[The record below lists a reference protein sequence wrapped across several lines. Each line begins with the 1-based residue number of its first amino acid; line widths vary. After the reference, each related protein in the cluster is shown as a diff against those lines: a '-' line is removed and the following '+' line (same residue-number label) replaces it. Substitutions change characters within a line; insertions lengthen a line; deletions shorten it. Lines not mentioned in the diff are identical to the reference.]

1 MSSGIQIISDLVYG
15 MRDQFAAVSQR
26 DSLVFE
32 KEAAF
37 AVQIFQN
44 NDYALRLALKNQ
56 QSVIDA
62 MINVAA
68 IGVSLSPAR
77 KQAHLV
83 PRDGRISLDISY
95 MGLIDIATDAGS
107 IRWAQAYA
115 VHQNDKF
122 VFNGAGNLPTHN
134 CDPFSSNRGDVV
146 GVYVV
151 AKTND
156 GDYLTHTMGIDMINA
171 IRDRS
176 VAWKA
181 WINNGRSCP
190 WVTDWL
196 EMAKKTCVKQASK
209 YWPRDRADRL
219 SEATAYLNTE
229 GNEGIDFTA
238 AANDSATPQT
248 DTGEAFKE
256 IAAAKSIGQIDQ
268 LFQKWGAIASNAKD
282 KDAYVAIRNA
292 VRSAKAAF
300 AEAA

>member
-1 MSSGIQIISDLVYG
+1 MLPGIQVIVDLIYG
-15 MRDQFAAVSQR
+15 ARDQFAAVSQR

-37 AVQIFQN
+37 AVQVFQN
-44 NDYALRLALKNQ
+44 NEYALQLGLKNQ

-62 MINVAA
+62 LINVAA
-68 IGVSLSPAR
+68 IGVSLNPAR

-95 MGLIDIATDAGS
+95 MGLIDIATDTGS
-107 IRWAQAYA
+107 IHWAQAYA
-115 VHQNDKF
+115 VHQHDKF

-134 CDPFSSNRGDVV
+134 CDPFSKDRGDVV

-156 GDYLTHTMGIDMINA
+156 GDYLTHTMSTDMINA

-181 WINNGRSCP
+181 WVSKKRSCP

-196 EMAKKTCVKQASK
+196 EMAKKTCVKQACT

-219 SEATAYLNTE
+219 ADATSYLNTD
-229 GNEGIDFTA
+229 GNEGIELAPQQPQQPQQATVDVVA
-238 AANDSATPQT
+238 AEAEIKAAQSAQAL
-248 DTGEAFKE
+248 DA
-256 IAAAKSIGQIDQ
+256 
-268 LFQKWGAIASNAKD
+268 LFQKWGQVASDAKD
-282 KDAYVAIRNA
+282 KAAYVAIRTA
-292 VRSAKAAF
+292 VREAKTKIGA
-300 AEAA
+300 